1 MLILRK
7 MVSVIKKDTI
17 TFIIPE
23 KQKKW
28 NTLFEIF
35 AEKLR
40 ISRTSGGKTADF
52 AFYQTEKL
60 NFSGI

>member
-1 MLILRK
+1 

-17 TFIIPE
+17 TLIIPE

-40 ISRTSGGKTADF
+40 ICR
-52 AFYQTEKL
+52 AF
-60 NFSGI
+60 G